1 MVAIRNRS
9 HLKKESLM
17 SIEAIISLVTGIIS
31 IATVITA
38 LTPSKADDKILAG
51 FLKFINLLAGNV
63 GKNKNADA

>member
-1 MVAIRNRS
+1 
-9 HLKKESLM
+9 M
-17 SIEAIISLVTGIIS
+17 SIQEIIAIITGVVS
-31 IATVITA
+31 SATVITA